1 MASAI
6 IQQEPQRSRTPRGRD
21 VLWDVIDEHLAEAD
35 FLAGQWLAVAR
46 SSRISARARQLTI
59 EPRLIAHVDG
69 LVLGGATVADRALWP
84 LLAVGEPD
92 DTVPMMAAALALLA
106 DADGA
111 TVDRLVERLR
121 DTRDAAVRAAIGKA
135 FEITARADVSE
146 PVRLALYATDVP
158 QAQAVL
164 LEILAGRR
172 VAPGP
177 ISGALLASPSE
188 SVRAAALS
196 AVAAIGGL
204 DREPHLTHV
213 EDGLAHASPAVREAA
228 RRTGL
233 VWNLRSAWQSCIS
246 QACAGDLGAMI
257 DWASLG
263 GASAVAALAAQLS
276 SPPSSPPAS
285 PLSSRSA
292 LFALGFSGSP
302 EAVDACMPMLSDS
315 DPAVARLAAEAVGAI
330 TGLDVSEA
338 PFASPPPEDDTGE
351 PLREVDPAELDL
363 APTDELPS
371 PAPDAIRTWW
381 RERRGAFATQ
391 VRYLR
396 GQPWSLEAV
405 QRALGEGPLRRTGP
419 LAREIAIRTGGRG
432 ALDAFRLGQA
442 RPTLPAEIEAAL
454 HREPA
459 WR

>member
-46 SSRISARARQLTI
+46 SSRISARARQITI

-92 DTVPMMAAALALLA
+92 DAAPLLAAVLALLA

-121 DTRDAAVRAAIGKA
+121 DTRDAGVRAAIGKA
-135 FEITARADVSE
+135 FAITARADVSE
-146 PVRLALYATDVP
+146 PVRLALYATDAP
-158 QAQAVL
+158 PAQAAL
-164 LEILAGRR
+164 LAILAGRR

-204 DREPHLTHV
+204 DREPHLTNV
-213 EDGLAHASPAVREAA
+213 EDGLVHASPVVRGAA

-233 VWNLRSAWQSCIS
+233 VWNLRSAWQSCTH
-246 QACAGDLGAMI
+246 QARAGDLDALV

-263 GASAVAALAAQLS
+263 GASAVSALAAQLT
-276 SPPSSPPAS
+276 SPPAS
-285 PLSSRSA
+285 PLSWRSA

-302 EAVDACMPMLSDS
+302 EAVDACVPMLSDS